1 MTSNKGTSLNAAA
14 SYIFNEER
22 VRIASLRFW
31 LDFKIKAMQR
41 GPFLKVFG
49 FKRQTFWL
57 HFLPP
62 HWKIKILFH
71 DYLLR
76 NKHFISFKFTISVKW
91 MLA

>member
-1 MTSNKGTSLNAAA
+1 MQQCHTFLMKSVFLSTH
-14 SYIFNEER
+14 
-22 VRIASLRFW
+22 VRIARLRFW

-62 HWKIKILFH
+62 HWKTKNL
-71 DYLLR
+71 
-76 NKHFISFKFTISVKW
+76 IS
-91 MLA
+91 

>member
-1 MTSNKGTSLNAAA
+1 MQQRHTFLMKSVFLSTH
-14 SYIFNEER
+14 
-22 VRIASLRFW
+22 VRIARLLCQPFW

-62 HWKIKILFH
+62 RWKTKILFH

-76 NKHFISFKFTISVKW
+76 NKNVISFKFLISVKW